1 VSAGTPVPGGGS
13 VSASSGAMGASLVS
27 MVCRL
32 TIGKKKYQEF
42 EEELKNVLDE
52 SEKLRRELK
61 ELIIKDGES
70 FLKVLDSFKLS
81 QNTPEEQT
89 KRLVAIQE
97 TYKKAALI
105 PFKTMEKSLEVLKL
119 SRVVVEKGN
128 VNTIS
133 DAGASALMAKS
144 ALEGALMNVRINLK
158 SIEDHQFVAG
168 LREKTELILSEANKL
183 KEEIDGLLQEKL

>member
-1 VSAGTPVPGGGS
+1 
-13 VSASSGAMGASLVS
+13 MGASLVS

-42 EEELKNVLDE
+42 EEELKKVLDE
-52 SEKLRRELK
+52 SEKLRKELK

-81 QNTPEEQT
+81 QNTPEEQNR
-89 KRLVAIQE
+89 RLAAIQE
-97 TYKKAALI
+97 AYKEAALV

-144 ALEGALMNVRINLK
+144 ALEGALMNVKINLK
-158 SIEDHQFVAG
+158 SIEDQEFVSG
-168 LREKTELILSEANKL
+168 LREKSELILLEANKL
-183 KEEIDGLLQEKL
+183 KEEIDKLLQEKL